1 MNALD
6 YIVIVLYLSGLIG
19 FGFLF
24 RNQSSEKDY
33 FLGGRQLGWFP
44 LSLSVMATQLSA
56 ISFVSAPAFVG
67 LRDGGGL
74 KWLTYELAV
83 PLAMLF
89 VMFVIAPALY
99 RSGHFSIYAF
109 LEDRFGRSTRLLVS
123 GFFQIVRGFATGM
136 MVYAMAIILEAVM
149 GIPYWQSVV
158 VVGVVTLLYSAMG
171 GMKAVVWGDAIQM
184 CLIFG
189 GLIAV
194 AIFALYDVGGVNAF
208 VDQVDRSRLLTIDWD
223 SFGFSGDEFGFW
235 PMLFGGFVLYASYY
249 GCDQSQAQR
258 VLSAQNLSSVRRLL
272 LANGLMRFPIVI
284 LYCLVGLVVGVSVV
298 NDPALMSSIP
308 ADRPDFMLPIYILER
323 LPNGVIGLLIVAL
336 LSAAMSSVS
345 SAINSLAAVSLDDL
359 QTTGILKRD
368 EAKVMN
374 RARTTSILWGI
385 AILGVSFFGGQ
396 IAPTVIEGINKI
408 GSALYGPVLGVF
420 ALAILLPRT
429 NPMGV
434 NIGLVSGLA
443 VNLLMWNFAPQ
454 VFWMWWNLIGLVVT
468 CSLALAT
475 TAVLGLKESRVGP
488 VINTA
493 GDATAR
499 DRGTIIAILCAAF
512 LAMLLISL
520 GFNMIAGANLS

>member
-24 RNQSSEKDY
+24 RNQSTGKDY

-67 LRDGGGL
+67 LREGGGL

-99 RSGHFSIYAF
+99 RSGHFSIYSF

-158 VVGVVTLLYSAMG
+158 VVGIVTLLYSAMG

-194 AIFALYDVGGVNAF
+194 ALFALSEVGGVNAF
-208 VDQVDRSRLLTIDWD
+208 VDQVDRSRLLTIDWNA
-223 SFGFSGDEFGFW
+223 FGFSGDEFGFW

-258 VLSAQNLSSVRRLL
+258 ILSARDLSSVRRLL
-272 LANGLMRFPIVI
+272 LANGLMRFPIVV
-284 LYCLVGLVVGVSVV
+284 LYCVVGLIVGVSVV
-298 NDPALMSSIP
+298 NDPALMNSIP

-345 SAINSLAAVSLDDL
+345 SAVNSLAAVSLDDL
-359 QTTGILKRD
+359 QTTGALKRD
-368 EAKVMN
+368 DAQVVN
-374 RARTTSILWGI
+374 RARVASILWGG
-385 AILGVSFFGGQ
+385 AILAVSFFGGS

-420 ALAILLPRT
+420 ALAILMPRT
-429 NPMGV
+429 HPKGV
-434 NIGLVSGLA
+434 NTGLIAGLA
-443 VNLLMWNFAPQ
+443 VNLLLWSFAPQ
-454 VFWMWWNLIGLVVT
+454 IFWMWWNVIGLVVT
-468 CSLALAT
+468 CTLALAM
-475 TAVLGLKESRVGP
+475 TALLGQKESRVGP
-488 VINTA
+488 VIDIA
-493 GDATAR
+493 GDAMPQ
-499 DRGTIIAILCAAF
+499 DRRRIITILCVAF
-512 LAMLLISL
+512 IAMLLT
-520 GFNMIAGANLS
+520 GMAFNMIASANLS